1 MYRFGHVKI
10 ALYIK
15 FYVNSESDGVKT
27 RKLNLRD
34 FCSSNPL
41 LVCMMINFWCKKTIH
56 EHFIK
61 QDCCRVSFPL
71 SGKQCITL
79 AVFRLSFSEL
89 IYKCL

>member
-1 MYRFGHVKI
+1 MYHFGHVEI
-10 ALYIK
+10 APYIK
-15 FYVNSESDGVKT
+15 FYMNSKSNGVKT

-34 FCSSNPL
+34 FCSSNPT
-41 LVCMMINFWCKKTIH
+41 LVCMMKNFWCKKTIH

-61 QDCCRVSFPL
+61 QDCCTVSFPPN
-71 SGKQCITL
+71 GKQCITL